1 MNFLPQVPQVPQ
13 VNKLH
18 FYGNLASYNQAI
30 YCFQTENSMWLF
42 RIAKEKYGP
51 KSIQKMPDGSYEG
64 VPLFSCEPKI
74 DKSYFIPTRATNYTI
89 YKYVTISSKKKNS
102 EEIFFDQKYELVTNN
117 EDLQICV
124 YKFVYCEVKNS
135 HCFLSLSK
143 LKKSHYSFE
152 NDFLEMQFYVLD
164 DSVSIEKN
172 IHFSDFRWIFNR
184 NQGNVFVDHY
194 FINDNYQLAGNGGYL
209 AEYDNTNRSNRWVTT
224 SLREKLG
231 ELILPFKDAFSG
243 QGNEPL
249 TLQEEYMVCMTFGL
263 IYNLRDMYG
272 REKSYDQVIMY

>member
-89 YKYVTISSKKKNS
+89 YKYVTISSKKKIS

-263 IYNLRDMYG
+263 IYNLKNMYRG
-272 REKSYDQVIMY
+272 EKNRG